1 MRADKAGGV
10 EIYCAKNYLET
21 RRHWGV
27 GGVILHEYSHAYHY
41 KHCENGFDNDDIQQV
56 WYYTLY
62 LRFSSH
68 GDCSCHSR
76 LLATSHL
83 TIFPSFKGV

>member
-1 MRADKAGGV
+1 MRTDKAGGV

-41 KHCENGFDNDDIQQV
+41 KHCENGFDNDDIKQV
-56 WYYTLY
+56 
-62 LRFSSH
+62 
-68 GDCSCHSR
+68 
-76 LLATSHL
+76 
-83 TIFPSFKGV
+83 